1 MRHYARERDRC
12 QRRVDE
18 LEQRKYVCEADMA
31 AMDVCWTQVGG
42 GSGLAV
48 HRLSLIAY
56 EPCFTAR

>member
-1 MRHYARERDRC
+1 MRHYARERDRY

-42 GSGLAV
+42 SGLAV
-48 HRLSLIAY
+48 RRLSLIAY